1 MMTSMFDN
9 VNKKLAELQR
19 EAYQLNDQSPYEPRR
34 FKTSKDGKKL
44 LLDPCD
50 DFERNW
56 YEKDDE
62 FGDI

>member
-1 MMTSMFDN
+1 MSDDFK
-9 VNKKLAELQR
+9 KKLATLQH
-19 EAYQLNDQSPYEPRR
+19 EAYRLNDQSPYEPRR

-56 YEKDDE
+56 YENVDE